1 MTSVPAAAA
10 LLGTP
15 PGQQRRRQLQHALP
29 PARRHVRMRYDSRR
43 RRPSSQGIHCAA
55 KPPVAGARAPS
66 RPRPRCPVEMRAPM
80 RPLRAPSSLIIT
92 APAAPSVD
100 SALTC
105 PFCGG
110 RAHRVRPILA
120 WARLGVT
127 VGGTGGF
134 LDIRRPES
142 YLRCH
147 GCTMEFV
154 RADRDVGN
162 ILAGLRV
169 ERRVAGRV
177 RHYYGEGVTASDLLA
192 RHRTAMARRA
202 SRCRSLAS
210 VSVSR
215 KELFVCF
222 RRGGV
227 RTFGS
232 FVKRSSGDGEYY
244 VFTEL
249 SMA

>member
-1 MTSVPAAAA
+1 MTI
-10 LLGTP
+10 
-15 PGQQRRRQLQHALP
+15 R
-29 PARRHVRMRYDSRR
+29 
-43 RRPSSQGIHCAA
+43 
-55 KPPVAGARAPS
+55 GA
-66 RPRPRCPVEMRAPM
+66 
-80 RPLRAPSSLIIT
+80 
-92 APAAPSVD
+92 
-100 SALTC
+100 
-105 PFCGG
+105 
-110 RAHRVRPILA
+110 
-120 WARLGVT
+120 
-127 VGGTGGF
+127 GGF

-177 RHYYGEGVTASDLLA
+177 RLYYGEGVTASDLLA
-192 RHRTAMARRA
+192 RHRTAMARKA
-202 SRCRSLAS
+202 SRYRSLAS
-210 VSVSR
+210 VSVSKR
-215 KELFVCF
+215 ELFVCF

-232 FVKRSSGDGEYY
+232 FVKKSSGGGEYY